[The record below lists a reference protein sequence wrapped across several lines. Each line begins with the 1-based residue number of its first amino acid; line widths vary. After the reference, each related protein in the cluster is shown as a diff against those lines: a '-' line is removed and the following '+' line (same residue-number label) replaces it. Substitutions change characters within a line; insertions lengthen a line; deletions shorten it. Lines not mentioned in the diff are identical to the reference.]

1 MVCKTSITNEH
12 SKHIRV
18 AARFFFFKFY
28 SFTYWSS
35 KSSIEEDYIPFILH
49 MEKIT
54 ALIPTEKCK
63 AYFGELID
71 KLRSRCDNRYAAG
84 EVVASTFL
92 FDDEM
97 AELTTHMAYLLL
109 LVEPVKK

>member
-1 MVCKTSITNEH
+1 MW
-12 SKHIRV
+12 IRPMRRRGRSESLFV
-18 AARFFFFKFY
+18 FE
-28 SFTYWSS
+28 FT
-35 KSSIEEDYIPFILH
+35 SIEEDYIPFILH

-71 KLRSRCDNRYAAG
+71 KLRSRCDNRYAAE

>member
-1 MVCKTSITNEH
+1 MW
-12 SKHIRV
+12 IRTMRRRGRSESLFV
-18 AARFFFFKFY
+18 FE
-28 SFTYWSS
+28 FT
-35 KSSIEEDYIPFILH
+35 SIEEDYIPFIFH
-49 MEKIT
+49 MEKIA

-84 EVVASTFL
+84 EVV
-92 FDDEM
+92 DDEM

>member
-1 MVCKTSITNEH
+1 MW
-12 SKHIRV
+12 IRPMRRRGRCESLFV
-18 AARFFFFKFY
+18 FE
-28 SFTYWSS
+28 FT
-35 KSSIEEDYIPFILH
+35 SIEEDYIPFILH
-49 MEKIT
+49 MEKIA

-63 AYFGELID
+63 AYFGGLID
-71 KLRSRCDNRYAAG
+71 KLRSRCDNRYATG
-84 EVVASTFL
+84 GVVASTFL

>member
-1 MVCKTSITNEH
+1 MWIKPMRRRGRNE
-12 SKHIRV
+12 SLFV
-18 AARFFFFKFY
+18 FE
-28 SFTYWSS
+28 FT
-35 KSSIEEDYIPFILH
+35 SIEEDYIPFILH
-49 MEKIT
+49 MEEIA
-54 ALIPTEKCK
+54 ALIPSEKCRY
-63 AYFGELID
+63 YFGELID
-71 KLRSRCDNRYAAG
+71 KLGSRCDTRYASG